1 MQGRQACAQAESL
14 GPAGA
19 GWDDGAVAQMLA
31 SGSFTLHADGALWL
45 HT

>member
-1 MQGRQACAQAESL
+1 MQGRQACALAEPL

-19 GWDDGAVAQMLA
+19 GRDDGAVAQMLA
-31 SGSFTLHADGALWL
+31 SGDLALDADGALWL